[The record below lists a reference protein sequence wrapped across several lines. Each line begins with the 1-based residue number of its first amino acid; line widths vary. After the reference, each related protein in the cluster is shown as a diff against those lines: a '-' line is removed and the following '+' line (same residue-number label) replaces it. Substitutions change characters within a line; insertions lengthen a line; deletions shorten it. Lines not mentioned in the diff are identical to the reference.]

1 MNIDKK
7 QPKGETMAQKARSPS
22 DDIFAMVWGRLAAPE
37 CATRRRAAHLW
48 DLSLHGHGKSP
59 AEDRNASHLREI
71 HQAVRRV

>member
-59 AEDRNASHLREI
+59 AEVETHRTCEKYIR
-71 HQAVRRV
+71 Q